1 MAAHA
6 LGAVLTLVGGALAL
20 LPRPRALPWR
30 RAVAGPVLLPALTLA
45 AVSWGAYGVYA
56 APELEL
62 GASPVTGLVEL
73 PALVLPAPVGRAL
86 VATSIL
92 ALLALFVASALALRE
107 VIARQAGPANA
118 DVVWGGLV
126 MVAAVVGL
134 WPMDPWRTWLA
145 GCGLAAATVAAPR
158 LAGGDSRAGL
168 AGSLAGGAAF
178 VGVAAVGGQL
188 PAWAGAVAA
197 YPALLAAP
205 LAWMVVRA
213 AGRRGAAVR
222 TAAGG
227 EASL

>member
-1 MAAHA
+1 M
-6 LGAVLTLVGGALAL
+6 
-20 LPRPRALPWR
+20 
-30 RAVAGPVLLPALTLA
+30 
-45 AVSWGAYGVYA
+45 
-56 APELEL
+56 
-62 GASPVTGLVEL
+62 
-73 PALVLPAPVGRAL
+73 
-86 VATSIL
+86 
-92 ALLALFVASALALRE
+92 ASALALRE